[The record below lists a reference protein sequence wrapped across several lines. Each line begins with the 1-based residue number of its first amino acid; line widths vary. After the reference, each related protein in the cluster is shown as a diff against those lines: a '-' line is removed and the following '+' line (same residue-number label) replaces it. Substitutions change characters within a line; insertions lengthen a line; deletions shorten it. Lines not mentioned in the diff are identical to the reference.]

1 MIHDDIFLL
10 PTIRITFLIFYNFF
24 RSHSASPKEGRKWK
38 NRLPLKKMIPQYG
51 RRQVDFRAS
60 TSQIHM
66 QTGNKSKSNHLQ
78 LVLYKDINCVA
89 IFGI

>member
-1 MIHDDIFLL
+1 MLHEDRFSYVIYKNSIF
-10 PTIRITFLIFYNFF
+10 TNNKDNVSYIVNFF

-66 QTGNKSKSNHLQ
+66 QTGNKSKSSHLQ
-78 LVLYKDINCVA
+78 LNS
-89 IFGI
+89 

>member
-1 MIHDDIFLL
+1 M
-10 PTIRITFLIFYNFF
+10 NFF

-78 LVLYKDINCVA
+78 FNLYKDVNISQLCNN
-89 IFGI
+89 IWNSIYLYILKS

>member
-1 MIHDDIFLL
+1 MSYIV
-10 PTIRITFLIFYNFF
+10 NFF

-78 LVLYKDINCVA
+78 LNSSIDI
-89 IFGI
+89 FP